1 MLRRPMMNY
10 YEEFGVP
17 QDATVEEI
25 RQAYKTLARVLHPDS
40 QTDEKLR
47 AAAASQMKRLHEVLD
62 ILVDPAKRR
71 AYDASFAPAA
81 YSSGAMNW
89 APYAG
94 AAPFLR
100 PLGNPGLA
108 QSALRHWFWILI
120 GGMILGSGF
129 WYLTARAPAPP
140 ESSANAFSAAPPPD
154 GAGPVSRPAE
164 PAAKHASGAGA
175 RSASGAPPAL
185 PEAPRPRKSD
195 PPEPPD
201 VSVPVP
207 VPAVITSLPP
217 VVTDSARPLQIP
229 QPATTPPVPG
239 VRRSSF
245 AGDWFYV
252 PASEIPDAH
261 LYPPVD
267 IDLQL
272 VEKDGFLTGQYR
284 GRYKVPDAAVSQDVL
299 FQVQGKIPRGGGGGS
314 VLDVRRRSQRHNRS
328 RLAPAKFDACDVVDN
343 PARTPS
349 GFEFR
354 SRHPV
359 PPTNAVTQLPGNQR
373 HSIVRRRP
381 SQIEVQRGQG

>member
-71 AYDASFAPAA
+71 AYDASFAPAV
-81 YSSGAMNW
+81 YSSDAMNW

-120 GGMILGSGF
+120 GSMILGSGF

-164 PAAKHASGAGA
+164 PAAKRAFPARASAQRPAPGGFAG
-175 RSASGAPPAL
+175 
-185 PEAPRPRKSD
+185 
-195 PPEPPD
+195 
-201 VSVPVP
+201 
-207 VPAVITSLPP
+207 
-217 VVTDSARPLQIP
+217 SARTRQTR
-229 QPATTPPVPG
+229 PA
-239 VRRSSF
+239 
-245 AGDWFYV
+245 
-252 PASEIPDAH
+252 
-261 LYPPVD
+261 
-267 IDLQL
+267 
-272 VEKDGFLTGQYR
+272 
-284 GRYKVPDAAVSQDVL
+284 
-299 FQVQGKIPRGGGGGS
+299 
-314 VLDVRRRSQRHNRS
+314 
-328 RLAPAKFDACDVVDN
+328 
-343 PARTPS
+343 
-349 GFEFR
+349 
-354 SRHPV
+354 
-359 PPTNAVTQLPGNQR
+359 
-373 HSIVRRRP
+373 
-381 SQIEVQRGQG
+381 